1 MGLGLIMGSA
11 EEQAIGVGESVLVT
25 TTVRSST
32 ILSVCVVKTVT
43 VDGSG
48 QVSKADPKYKIN
60 DISVNT
66 FLDLLDSGCGV
77 LHSPAPTAVLPRT

>member
-1 MGLGLIMGSA
+1 MGSA